1 MYRWVRCSHTSP
13 VQSAQQRK
21 LVIVPV
27 SMMLTHQYCTV
38 STIAHEL
45 KCSDNFRCVSVLI
58 IIHKCASYTL
68 NGCHTHQICDQCI
81 NEMHKVWAWSFT
93 ITSTHQNF
101 SQCIMMSGVFNFF
114 FLKCVQKLHTL
125 QSDHIKLRLTCC
137 VYFYMWVYFEIC
149 GILLWPFQNA
159 SWHPRKKGIKFPCLF
174 WPPKY

>member
-1 MYRWVRCSHTSP
+1 MYWWVRCSHTST
-13 VQSAQQRK
+13 VQSAQQWK

-114 FLKCVQKLHTL
+114 FFKVCAKVAYIAVGSHQAATNMLCVFLYVSVFWDLWH
-125 QSDHIKLRLTCC
+125 
-137 VYFYMWVYFEIC
+137 VMWLFHNSW
-149 GILLWPFQNA
+149 WP
-159 SWHPRKKGIKFPCLF
+159 SGEKK
-174 WPPKY
+174 